1 VVINIAEA
9 APMNVK
15 KLLLGLTLSLL
26 LGNGAVVASNYHKGL
41 KAYEAND
48 FNTALLEWIPLAEQG
63 LAKAQHKLGYMYDVG
78 EGVLENDKTAVKW
91 YTQAAEQGLAKAQ
104 YNLAYM
110 YNHGHGVAENI
121 RPQLS
126 GIAKR
131 LSKGL
136 LKHNITWAICT
147 IMAMVLQRTHILQLS
162 GSP

>member
-1 VVINIAEA
+1 
-9 APMNVK
+9 MNVK

-41 KAYEAND
+41 KAYEADD

-110 YNHGHGVAENI
+110 YNHGHGVAENHQAAVKWY
-121 RPQLS
+121 RQAAEQGL
-126 GIAKR
+126 AKAQYN
-131 LSKGL
+131 LGYMYN
-136 LKHNITWAICT
+136 HGYGVAEN
-147 IMAMVLQRTHILQLS
+147 
-162 GSP
+162 P